1 VIDFESRVPY
11 YEQLADILREM
22 IKSREL
28 TSRVPSIITLAQE
41 FGISRRTAGHALQV
55 LRDEGTITA
64 TRKGYY
70 VTARG

>member
-11 YEQLADILREM
+11 YEQLADILRSQ
-22 IKSREL
+22 IKSGQI
-28 TSRVPSIITLAQE
+28 SARVPSIITLAQE
-41 FGISRRTAGHALQV
+41 HSISRRTAGHALQV
-55 LRDEGTITA
+55 LRDEGIITA